1 MTNEECAKVLAEI
14 ENEYRQ
20 QINLVEY
27 TRADKRRKALN
38 EWANDNARFKV
49 GDIITY
55 PNSQNIMRIDKVSA
69 DQNIYRKNLGGGLFA
84 IYYGTLLTKTL
95 KPRKIDPYFSM
106 YDDGRE
112 IIKIK

>member
-1 MTNEECAKVLAEI
+1 MTNEECAKALAEI

-38 EWANDNARFKV
+38 EWAKDNARFKV
-49 GDIITY
+49 GDIIAY
-55 PNSQNIMRIDKVSA
+55 PNSQRIMRVDKVSA
-69 DQNIYRKNLGGGLFA
+69 DQNPYRKNLGGGFFV
-84 IYYGTLLTKTL
+84 IYYGTLLTKKL
-95 KPRKIDPYFSM
+95 EPRKNDSQFSM

-112 IIKIK
+112 IVKVK